1 MESTYAKKAKSMNY
15 KVYGPYE
22 IPRIGG
28 EFRRRID
35 KEDIEQFWIDVEA
48 AKPGVAIANACGCY
62 IFSIKTKSREKP
74 WYVGKAKN
82 QSFYQECFTSH
93 KIVHYHDALEKSNGT
108 PMMYFLVR
116 FTNTNRMSK
125 PSTSTTGHA
134 EIDFIEQMFIE
145 MGYHK
150 NKYIRNKKG
159 TKNPDRLVIEGF
171 YNHKDRRKKS
181 VNQLHKLFVD
191 QKADT

>member
-1 MESTYAKKAKSMNY
+1 MNY
-15 KVYGPYE
+15 RAFGPYE
-22 IPRIGG
+22 VPRLGG

-35 KEDIEQFWIDVEA
+35 KEDIEQFWINVEA
-48 AKPGVAIANACGCY
+48 ATPDVYLADACGCY

-82 QSFYQECFTSH
+82 QSFYQECFTAH

-108 PMMYFLVR
+108 PLMYFLAR

-125 PSTSTTGHA
+125 PSTSTVGHA
-134 EIDFIEQMFIE
+134 EIDFIEQMFIG

-150 NKYIRNKKG
+150 NRNIRNKKG
-159 TKNPDRLVIEGF
+159 TK
-171 YNHKDRRKKS
+171 KS
-181 VNQLHKLFVD
+181 GQ
-191 QKADT
+191 TRY